1 MTPAHSIPS
10 RRVRYHLSALDDPKE
25 SEMQQTLT
33 LTDAL
38 MPKRSLGRD
47 VLLVLAGSTL
57 VALCARLSVHLPFS
71 PVPVTGQT
79 FGVLLVGA
87 LLGSRR
93 GALSMLAYLGE
104 GLAGL
109 PVFAGGTAGIAALL
123 GPSGGY
129 LVGFVFAAFVTGWLA
144 ERGWDRRLGSAALA
158 MLAGSIALYLP
169 GLVWLAKFV
178 GVSEVLGA
186 GLLPFIPGDAV
197 KLVLAALALPFAWKL
212 LAKR

>member
-1 MTPAHSIPS
+1 
-10 RRVRYHLSALDDPKE
+10 
-25 SEMQQTLT
+25 MQQALT
-33 LTDAL
+33 LTDVL
-38 MPKRSLGRD
+38 IPKRSLGRD
-47 VLLVLAGSTL
+47 ILLVLAGSAL
-57 VALCARLSVHLPFS
+57 VALCARLSFHLPFS

-104 GLAGL
+104 GLAGM
-109 PVFAGGTAGIAALL
+109 PVFAGGTAGVGALL

-144 ERGWDRRLGSAALA
+144 ERGWDRRMDRAAAA

-169 GLVWLAKFV
+169 GLAWLAQFV

-186 GLLPFIPGDAV
+186 GLLPFIPGDVA
-197 KLVLAALALPFAWKL
+197 KILLAALALPLGWRL
-212 LAKR
+212 LARR